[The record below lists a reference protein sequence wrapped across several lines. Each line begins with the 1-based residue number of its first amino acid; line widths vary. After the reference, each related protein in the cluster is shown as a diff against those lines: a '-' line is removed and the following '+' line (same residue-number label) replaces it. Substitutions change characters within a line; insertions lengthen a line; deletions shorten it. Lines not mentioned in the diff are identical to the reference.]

1 MNKLYIYITFL
12 MILLG
17 ACTQEI
23 QISKEVANNPFFK
36 KYDAPFQVPPFDKIK
51 ETDYLPAF
59 KEAFRIHDLEIE
71 AIVKNGEKPTFANT
85 IEALE
90 YSGNYLSDISYVFYN
105 LLSSNTNDSM
115 QKIANEVSPLISKH
129 SDNIIMNLE
138 LFKRVK
144 ELYDSKTSL
153 NLSLEQ
159 SKLLDETYKR
169 FIRSGASLTAEQQ
182 EKLRNINSELSTLG
196 LKFGDNL
203 LKETNGFKL
212 IIEKKEDLVGL
223 PESIIDAA
231 AQTAKELNLEGKWV
245 FSLKNPSVMPFL
257 QYSSK
262 RELREKIWRAYT
274 NRGNNANENDNK
286 EVIKKIVELRIL
298 RANLL
303 GFKSHAD
310 FILSDNMAK
319 TPDNVYKL
327 LHQLWEPAIKV
338 ATNEAKEMQAIINKE
353 GGKFKLEPWDWR
365 YYAEKLR
372 KQKYDLD
379 EEQLRPY
386 FQLDNVKKGVFTVSE
401 KLFGLTFKENK
412 NLPKYHADAEAYE
425 VSDIAGNFLG
435 ILYMDFHPRDS
446 KRGGA
451 WMDNFRGQYKK
462 DGKDI
467 RPVITVVC
475 NFSKPTADK
484 PALLNLDEVSTLFH
498 EFGHALHGMLSK
510 CTYPSISGT
519 SVSRDFVELPSQ
531 IMENWY
537 LEEDVLKIYA
547 KHYKTGEILPK
558 ELLTKLKN
566 SQLFNQGFETTE
578 YLAASLLDMN
588 YHTLT
593 TPMNDDVNTFEAK
606 AMTNMGLISEIIPR
620 YKSTYFNHIFNSGY
634 SAGYYSYI
642 WAAILD
648 ADAFEAFKQNGIFD
662 TKTADAFRTNIL
674 EKGGTEDAMELYRR
688 FRGAEPDIKPL
699 LKRRGLLN

>member
-105 LLSSNTNDSM
+105 LLSSSTNDSM
-115 QKIANEVSPLISKH
+115 QKVASEVSPLISKH